1 MLKKATTK
9 KMTPYA
15 AKALPQHHLTTL
27 VLVVVQVLQVM
38 AATQVLVL
46 VPVLQMVP
54 VPVLQMVLVPVLVPV
69 LAVTQV
75 LQTKAAKAKAAKG
88 HHLLTKVLVLLQIM
102 AVTQVLQIMAVE
114 EVAQGH
120 HLLTTQRHHLLGDD
134 STELCVWTSIHSPA
148 SY

>member
-1 MLKKATTK
+1 
-9 KMTPYA
+9 
-15 AKALPQHHLTTL
+15 
-27 VLVVVQVLQVM
+27 M

-75 LQTKAAKAKAAKG
+75 LQAKAAKAKAAKG

-102 AVTQVLQIMAVE
+102 AQVLQIMAVE